1 MQEKVAE
8 FIHAYGLETDIQTRF
23 IDFISEAGDLG
34 KAILLSTDY
43 GTRKALKNEELSRQA
58 GDTLF
63 ALLALFS
70 DLSISDEEV
79 LRDVLSRYEAR
90 MKELPEE

>member
-8 FIHAYGLETDIQTRF
+8 FIHAYGLETDIETRF

-34 KAILLSTDY
+34 KSILLSTDY
-43 GTRKALKNEELSRQA
+43 GTRKAVPSEDLKAQA

-70 DLSISDEEV
+70 DLSISEEEV
-79 LRDVLSRYEAR
+79 LKDVLARYEAR
-90 MKELPEE
+90 MKELNEE

>member
-34 KAILLSTDY
+34 KTILFSTDY
-43 GTRKALKNEELSRQA
+43 GTRKAVKNDELSRQA